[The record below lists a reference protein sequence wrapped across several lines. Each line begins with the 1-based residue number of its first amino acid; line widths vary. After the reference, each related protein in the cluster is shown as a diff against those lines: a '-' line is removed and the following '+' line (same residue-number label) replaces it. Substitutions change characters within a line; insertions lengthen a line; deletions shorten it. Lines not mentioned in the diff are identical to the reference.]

1 MSSLSFNNSTIDLN
15 GLWFNSHVK
24 LIKNITRE
32 LNVQDRQDEL
42 IAKFLGDKMKIKKR
56 KDPNLPK
63 KPLSSFLFFC
73 NEHRN
78 NVRIKNPDMKMGDV
92 MKKLGEMWGKA
103 SKKEKE
109 KFTKLG
115 EKAKEAYSEQMEQF
129 NLENN

>member
-15 GLWFNSHVK
+15 GLWYNSHVK

-42 IAKFLGDKMKIKKR
+42 IEKFLGDKMKIKKR
-56 KDPNLPK
+56 KDPKLPK

-73 NEHRN
+73 NDHRDK
-78 NVRIKNPDMKMGDV
+78 VRSKNPDMKMGDV

-109 KFTKLG
+109 KYNKLG
-115 EKAKEAYSEQMEQF
+115 GKAKEAYSEQMEQY